1 MSVMARNEEL
11 EKSVIHLK
19 KKVEELEKKNQ
30 ELENQF
36 SADLAAKEYD
46 THDDEGDNEIYR
58 CYWKARSNIIE
69 RRRTASKVNSR
80 PCAKTWRS

>member
-30 ELENQF
+30 EMVGQF
-36 SADLAAKEYD
+36 STDLAASE
-46 THDDEGDNEIYR
+46 
-58 CYWKARSNIIE
+58 
-69 RRRTASKVNSR
+69 
-80 PCAKTWRS
+80 